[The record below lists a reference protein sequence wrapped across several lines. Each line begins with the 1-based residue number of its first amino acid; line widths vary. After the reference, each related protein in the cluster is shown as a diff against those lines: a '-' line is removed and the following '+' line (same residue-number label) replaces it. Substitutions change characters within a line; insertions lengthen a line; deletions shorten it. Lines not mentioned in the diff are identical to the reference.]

1 MWNAWVFRLM
11 WSGVLSKSNKARFR
25 QTKNWVV
32 VSQFID
38 EFASE
43 CGATMNVSDNPNE
56 CWYGKRGG
64 VGDDDVVIDLAKSLK
79 NLSKHGS

>member
-1 MWNAWVFRLM
+1 M
-11 WSGVLSKSNKARFR
+11 
-25 QTKNWVV
+25 V

-43 CGATMNVSDNPNE
+43 CGAPMNVSDNPNE